1 MLNESSTRN
10 HRQAFAAALAKD
22 FEDRPFKL
30 AMDEYNL
37 SHSGPRGVRSR
48 LWIID
53 ETSKLLAAN
62 SDEPIPQD
70 IRSLAKPDEVHD
82 ISIAFELFSLSPD
95 LTMIRLNTNPPAFLV
110 VKLGVHRPANR
121 LVLAP
126 FILTFILVAVA
137 VFLALSLTFFYLQR
151 KSREAKAILT
161 RLEHGDL
168 KARFKI
174 QRFDEIGNLMLDF
187 NRMAAEIERLI
198 YRVQATETVRR
209 NLLQE
214 LSHDLRTPL
223 TSLRTSVDTLRS
235 HFGQMSVEDRAEFF
249 GMIDSELKYFIQLVE
264 DLFFIAELDE
274 PRYKA
279 STKRINVAEL
289 LSSEIKL
296 RQAQAAQQC
305 KWSFTGLP
313 DGNQSQSWILGDPQ
327 LIRRLFKNALD
338 NAAKYAKSAVHVQL
352 AQTES
357 MLEVKIEDDGK
368 GILEGQAAAFGTRR
382 AHRFT
387 HGQNELSLGLGSVIM
402 KTIAEMHDGR
412 IEIHNRAT
420 QNTTAPHIPPIS
432 AGAAIGAVSGTVVFV
447 FLPKNF
453 DA

>member
-1 MLNESSTRN
+1 
-10 HRQAFAAALAKD
+10 
-22 FEDRPFKL
+22 
-30 AMDEYNL
+30 
-37 SHSGPRGVRSR
+37 
-48 LWIID
+48 
-53 ETSKLLAAN
+53 
-62 SDEPIPQD
+62 
-70 IRSLAKPDEVHD
+70 
-82 ISIAFELFSLSPD
+82 
-95 LTMIRLNTNPPAFLV
+95 
-110 VKLGVHRPANR
+110 
-121 LVLAP
+121 
-126 FILTFILVAVA
+126 
-137 VFLALSLTFFYLQR
+137 
-151 KSREAKAILT
+151 
-161 RLEHGDL
+161 
-168 KARFKI
+168 
-174 QRFDEIGNLMLDF
+174 
-187 NRMAAEIERLI
+187 
-198 YRVQATETVRR
+198 
-209 NLLQE
+209 
-214 LSHDLRTPL
+214 
-223 TSLRTSVDTLRS
+223 
-235 HFGQMSVEDRAEFF
+235 
-249 GMIDSELKYFIQLVE
+249 VE

>member
-1 MLNESSTRN
+1 
-10 HRQAFAAALAKD
+10 
-22 FEDRPFKL
+22 
-30 AMDEYNL
+30 MDDYNL
-37 SHSGPRGVRSR
+37 THAGPRGVRSH

-53 ETSKLLAAN
+53 ESSKLLAAN
-62 SDEPIPQD
+62 SDEPIPHD
-70 IRSLAKPDEVHD
+70 LENLSKPAEVHD
-82 ISIAFELFSLSPD
+82 ITIAFDLFSLSPD
-95 LTMIRLNTNPPAFLV
+95 LTMIRLSTNPPAFLA
-110 VKLGVHRPANR
+110 VKLGTRRPPNR

-126 FILTFILVAVA
+126 FILTFILVAIA

-174 QRFDEIGNLMLDF
+174 QRFDEIGSLMLDF

-235 HFGQMSVEDRAEFF
+235 HFGQMSDGDRAEFF

-279 STKRINVAEL
+279 STQRIDVAEL
-289 LSSEIKL
+289 LSSEIKS
-296 RQAQAAQQC
+296 RQAQSTHPLL
-305 KWSFTGLP
+305 WSFTNRTEE
-313 DGNQSQSWILGDPQ
+313 NQDHAWILGDPH

-338 NAAKYAKSAVHVQL
+338 NAAKYAQSTVHVRL
-352 AQTES
+352 EQTPA
-357 MLEVKIEDDGK
+357 MLEVRIEDDGA
-368 GILEGQAAAFGTRR
+368 GILASEAAVFGTRR
-382 AHRFT
+382 AHRFS

-402 KTIAEMHDGR
+402 KTIAEIHDGR

-420 QNTTAPHIPPIS
+420 QNSTVPTH
-432 AGAAIGAVSGTVVFV
+432 GTVVCV